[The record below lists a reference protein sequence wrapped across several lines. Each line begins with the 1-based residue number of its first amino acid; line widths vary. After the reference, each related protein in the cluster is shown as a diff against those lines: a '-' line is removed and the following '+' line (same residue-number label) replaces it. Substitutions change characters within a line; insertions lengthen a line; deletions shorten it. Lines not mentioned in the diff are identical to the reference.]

1 MIIPTNGSEL
11 LLDISGANFGP
22 SDTDKA
28 QYTLSLVE
36 NTAPHKVA
44 WVSDNSIFKVGHR
57 NIELFSP
64 DGRGRNFFFRIEVGG
79 QTSDP
84 FKGQTIHFSPPS
96 ITASNISSTGMN
108 TVGGE
113 IIEFFGKNF
122 GDEATQVAAY
132 TVESNVQNFSN
143 CIINTPH
150 DSIICTTPEG
160 QGANVGV
167 VVVVKSNYS
176 DQSSANYSF
185 LIDYQK
191 PKIFAASLPAFPCP
205 NFLGRI

>member
-1 MIIPTNGSEL
+1 MSVL
-11 LLDISGANFGP
+11 SKLD
-22 SDTDKA
+22 
-28 QYTLSLVE
+28 
-36 NTAPHKVA
+36 
-44 WVSDNSIFKVGHR
+44 
-57 NIELFSP
+57 
-64 DGRGRNFFFRIEVGG
+64 
-79 QTSDP
+79 
-84 FKGQTIHFSPPS
+84 
-96 ITASNISSTGMN
+96 NISSNGIN

-176 DQSSANYSF
+176 DQSSANHSF
-185 LIDYQK
+185 LIDYKK
-191 PKIFAASLPAFPCP
+191 PKIVRIRNNNLRHYDARKDVIVEGENFGSELTSTRNLTFALMPDEPG
-205 NFLGRI
+205 NFNDV